1 MKKIQNFFSDLRVSE
16 LPINQIYELFDL
28 SNKGKDISPYKIDY
42 SFNKDALD
50 ERRLGTYERLL
61 ELNNEVAVLFK
72 NGQVVALIGYVVQQ
86 E

>member
-1 MKKIQNFFSDLRVSE
+1 M
-16 LPINQIYELFDL
+16 PTNQIYELFDL

-50 ERRLGTYERLL
+50 ERGAGAYERLL
-61 ELNNEVAVLFK
+61 ELNNEVAVLSK
-72 NGQVVALIGYVVQQ
+72 NGKVVALIGYVIQQ